1 MNLFVLLGCLSPPP
15 EVPEV
20 VDARAYAAAIKET
33 DPHQALALCQQIT
46 DPSMHGECGMF
57 AARQLA
63 EAGGDAVAICD
74 SLTEQSWRQVCRFE
88 VVDASGMRGE
98 AAVVACTGTGAFM
111 ERCLAHA
118 LQREERPISERFPP
132 GQEAEMMV
140 YIRERVSL
148 YGLDGLT
155 QAAID
160 EKMPDRI
167 IAERELRGG
176 RPRGMLP
183 MSRSHCGTATDVVCI
198 EAYRIYVTKIGGP
211 GRVPKDCTTP
221 MRPIKISAL
230 QLPTWTEE
238 FQPLADAAWQQLCRR
253 ANTENH
259 HRPDHGK

>member
-1 MNLFVLLGCLSPPP
+1 MSLLLLLGCLSAPP

-20 VDARAYAAAIKET
+20 VDARAYAAAIKES
-33 DPHQALALCQQIT
+33 DPQKALALCQEIT
-46 DPSMHGECGMF
+46 DASMHGECSMF
-57 AARQLA
+57 AARQVA
-63 EAGGDAVAICD
+63 VAGGDAVAICD
-74 SLTEQSWRQVCRFE
+74 ALAEQGWRQVCRFE

-98 AAVVACTGTGAFM
+98 AAATACAGTGAFK

-118 LQREERPISERFPP
+118 LQREERPISERFPA
-132 GQEAEMMV
+132 GQEAEMMA

-155 QAAID
+155 QEAID
-160 EKMPDRI
+160 EKMTARI
-167 IAERELRGG
+167 VAERVMRSG

-183 MSRSHCGTATDVVCI
+183 MSRSYCGTATDAVCI

-211 GRVPKDCTTP
+211 GKVPKECTIP
-221 MRPIKISAL
+221 MSPFKISAL

-238 FQPLADAAWQQLCRR
+238 FQPLADEAWQQLCRR
-253 ANTENH
+253 ANTSQH